1 MSKRTNAKGRQSQAS
16 PPSRKDK
23 AASAR
28 PAGALEPRAAS
39 AADTSAALTGG
50 KRQTGP
56 SQEQIA
62 ARAYQL
68 WEAQWKPEG
77 SNQKNWF
84 EAERQL
90 RAETPQPKG

>member
-1 MSKRTNAKGRQSQAS
+1 MPDYLEN
-16 PPSRKDK
+16 PPGQRPSTRPPGLQLGQGVERAVG
-23 AASAR
+23 AASSF
-28 PAGALEPRAAS
+28 GGGYLGV
-39 AADTSAALTGG
+39 LTGG

-68 WEAQWKPEG
+68 WEAQGKPEG
-77 SNQKNWF
+77 SNQKSWF
-84 EAERQL
+84 EAELQL

>member
-1 MSKRTNAKGRQSQAS
+1 
-16 PPSRKDK
+16 
-23 AASAR
+23 
-28 PAGALEPRAAS
+28 LEPRAAS
-39 AADTSAALTGG
+39 AADTSVILTGG

-68 WEAQWKPEG
+68 WEAQGKPEG
-77 SNQKNWF
+77 SNQKSWF
-84 EAERQL
+84 AAERQL